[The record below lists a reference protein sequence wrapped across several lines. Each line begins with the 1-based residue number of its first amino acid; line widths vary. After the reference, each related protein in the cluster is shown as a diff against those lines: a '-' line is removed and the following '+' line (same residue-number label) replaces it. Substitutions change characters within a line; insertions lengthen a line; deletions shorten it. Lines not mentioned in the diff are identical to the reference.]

1 MAVKTPIR
9 TVFDGSNNA
18 TGLAEYQSGEFI
30 GLTHGGL
37 GASLSIGSAGQ
48 VLKVNSGASALEFGS
63 VETVFNI
70 DGMTDGTS
78 ITIADG
84 DIFAIS
90 DGGTEKRITASQI
103 KTYVS
108 GVGGTTIT
116 SLDIDGGSDIGA
128 ALVDADLLIVDDGAG
143 GTNRKATMARV
154 ATYIEG
160 GISGD
165 VTISSGTAAIASG
178 VIVNADI
185 NASAAIADSKLATIS
200 TAGKV
205 DIGALDIDGASEMGA
220 AIADADLL
228 IVDDGAGGT
237 EKSMLASRIPT
248 YVFTKVSGD
257 ATVAS
262 NGALTIAAGSVEN
275 SMLADDA
282 VGADELAANA
292 VVTAS
297 IVNANVTTAKIADSN
312 VTLAK
317 MAANSI
323 DSNQYVDGSIDTAH
337 IANDQIT
344 NALMADNAIDT
355 AQIADDAV
363 GADQL
368 ASNAVVNASVASNA
382 AIAISKTALTAG
394 TGISLSTNTLNVDAA
409 QTGITSLLATDIK
422 IGEDDQTK
430 IDFETADEIHFY
442 AANAEQVFVSD
453 GVFGPQTDSDVDLG
467 TTGARFKDA
476 FMDSVT
482 VTGNLSIGGNFTVN
496 GTTSTVNSTTV
507 TIDDPIFTL
516 GGDGDAS
523 SDDNKDRGIEFKY
536 HTGSA
541 AKLGFFGF
549 DDSTGKFTFIPD
561 ATNSSEV
568 FSGTAGTVVASTF
581 EGNLTGNVT
590 GNTSGTAATVTT
602 AAQSNITSLGT
613 LTTLT
618 VDNVIVNGTTI
629 GHTDDTDLITLADGI
644 ATVAGEISVTT
655 LDIGGTNVTSTA
667 AELNYSDTGAA
678 VGTVVASKV
687 LTVDANKDVASLRNI
702 TLTGELDAGSLDV
715 SGDADID
722 GTLEADAITVGGV
735 TLAEVI
741 SDTVGAMVSSNTESG
756 ITVAYQDADNTLDFT
771 IGTLNQNTT
780 GSAATLTTA
789 RTIGGTSFDG
799 SANIAVALSTAATTL
814 ETARTIAGVSF
825 DGSANIAIAST
836 DLTDVTSTAA
846 ELNFN
851 DGVTLGTAIA
861 SKTVTT
867 DSNKDTT
874 GQRNLTITGEL
885 DAATLDISGN
895 ADIDGTLEADAIT
908 IGGVSLA
915 ETISDTVGA
924 MVSSNTETNITV
936 TYQDADNTLDFAI
949 GTLNQDTTG
958 SAATLT
964 TARTIA
970 GVSFDGSANIAIA
983 STDLSNT
990 SAIALLTASQTMT
1003 NKTLT
1008 SPQINTQI
1016 DMLARA
1022 EMRFQDASGGQYVA
1036 LEAPATVSSNV
1047 TFTLPSADG
1056 DADQVIVTDGSGAL
1070 SFADAGG
1077 GSGGFS
1083 ASTIIVAPGEA
1094 GDFALTKT
1102 NNSGDEE
1109 SGFETGATDVFGV
1122 AIGSVFD
1129 LMEPVGAGG
1138 TTTDF
1143 GAF

>member
-18 TGLAEYQSGEFI
+18 TGLAEFQSGEFVA
-30 GLTHGGL
+30 LTHGGL

-48 VLKVNSGASALEFGS
+48 VLKVNSGASALEFGT
-63 VETVFNI
+63 VEAVFNI
-70 DGMTDGTS
+70 DGMTDGS
-78 ITIADG
+78 GITIADG
-84 DIFAIS
+84 DDFAIS
-90 DGGTEKRITASQI
+90 DAGTEKKINASQI
-103 KTYVS
+103 ATYVQS
-108 GVGGTTIT
+108 
-116 SLDIDGGSDIGA
+116 
-128 ALVDADLLIVDDGAG
+128 
-143 GTNRKATMARV
+143 
-154 ATYIEG
+154 

-165 VTISSGTAAIASG
+165 VTISSGTAAIGSG
-178 VIVNADI
+178 VIVNADV
-185 NASAAIADSKLATIS
+185 NASAAIA
-200 TAGKV
+200 V
-205 DIGALDIDGASEMGA
+205 
-220 AIADADLL
+220 
-228 IVDDGAGGT
+228 
-237 EKSMLASRIPT
+237 
-248 YVFTKVSGD
+248 
-257 ATVAS
+257 
-262 NGALTIAAGSVEN
+262 
-275 SMLADDA
+275 
-282 VGADELAANA
+282 
-292 VVTAS
+292 
-297 IVNANVTTAKIADSN
+297 
-312 VTLAK
+312 
-317 MAANSI
+317 
-323 DSNQYVDGSIDTAH
+323 
-337 IANDQIT
+337 
-344 NALMADNAIDT
+344 
-355 AQIADDAV
+355 
-363 GADQL
+363 
-368 ASNAVVNASVASNA
+368 
-382 AIAISKTALTAG
+382 SKTALTAG

-422 IGEDDQTK
+422 IGEDNETK

-467 TTGARFKDA
+467 TTSNRFKDA

-482 VTGNLSIGGNFTVN
+482 VTGNLAIGGNFTVN

-590 GNTSGTAATVTT
+590 GNVTGNITGNAEGTAATVTG

-629 GHTDDTDLITLADGI
+629 GHTDDTDLMTLADGVL
-644 ATVAGEISVTT
+644 TVAGE
-655 LDIGGTNVTSTA
+655 
-667 AELNYSDTGAA
+667 
-678 VGTVVASKV
+678 
-687 LTVDANKDVASLRNI
+687 VDAV
-702 TLTGELDAGSLDV
+702 SLDV

-741 SDTVGAMVSSNTESG
+741 SDTVGAMVTSNTESG

-936 TYQDADNTLDFAI
+936 AYQDADNTLDFTI

-970 GVSFDGSANIAIA
+970 GQSFDGSANIAIA

-1047 TFTLPSADG
+1047 TFTLPAADG

-1077 GSGGFS
+1077 GAGGFS
-1083 ASTIIVAPGEA
+1083 ASTIVVAPGQA

-1102 NNSGDEE
+1102 NNAGDEE